1 MNRKHTIPPRAAR
14 WLLLRF
20 LRNDLAEEVEGDL
33 EEKFFAELKHQS
45 SFKAKISYWYQV
57 FHYFRPF
64 AIRKNKFTAIYY
76 DMYQNYFRISWRG
89 LLRQKMYSAIKI
101 GGLAIGVAACFLI
114 SLYVN
119 DELSYDKNFTG
130 ENGPYRLVVEA
141 EIDNGKTGRTV
152 DFPAPA
158 TAALKNDFPEV
169 EQAGRYLSSAL
180 FGADENEI
188 RRSDRNENQ
197 HESGFVYFDQELL
210 ELLNLPVIAG
220 NAKYALTEPNS
231 IVITKRKAEKY
242 FPGED
247 AVGKTFIINNN
258 DKKLFKVGAV
268 IDDFPANSHLQFDFL
283 MTLSGVE
290 FWPGEQSWWMASN
303 YQIYITLKPG
313 TDIRKTADK
322 IKWGFIEKYYKP
334 ALVASG
340 AVGFEKILNTAQ
352 FELQPMNE
360 IYLDGSVYDG
370 LPHSDIRFIWLFG
383 AIAVFIVIIA
393 GINFVN
399 LSTARSANRAKEVG
413 LRKAI
418 GSHTSHLIK
427 QFLTES
433 FLFSLLAIVAG
444 IIMAWLLLP
453 YFNMLASKS
462 LTFPWTVW
470 WLVPGML
477 ASALIIGILAGLY
490 PAFYLSSFK
499 PVNVL
504 KGSVS
509 KGSKS
514 SATRSALV
522 VFQFTTSIILIIS
535 TVVIY
540 RQMNYMLNKKLGFEK
555 DQVLLLQGANTLGDK
570 IPAFKS
576 ELLKLSQVQ
585 SVSVSDYLPVRGSK
599 RDGNTFYNEG
609 MEKIERGVAAQKWV
623 VDADYIKTLG
633 MKLVSGRDFNP
644 DMTSDSASIIIN
656 QTMARQLNLENPVGK
671 VIQNWQKYTIIGVVE
686 DFHFESMK
694 ENITPVCFVVGMSPS
709 MILVK
714 LRSENM
720 REAIAGISDV
730 WNKFSPNQ
738 AVRFNFLDE
747 RYKATYADVER
758 TGGIFTTFAILAIIV
773 ACLGLFGLSAFM
785 VEQRS
790 KEISIRMIL
799 GASVRNVFRLLTQ
812 NFVLL
817 VLISFVIAAPIAWM
831 LMSKWLQD
839 FIYKT
844 DITWDIFVI
853 SGSCALMVALI
864 TVSYQAI
871 RAALANPVT
880 NLRSE

>member
-1 MNRKHTIPPRAAR
+1 VNRKHTIPPRAAR

-33 EEKFFAELKHQS
+33 GEKFLEELNHKS
-45 SFKAKISYWYQV
+45 AFRARMNYWYQV
-57 FHYFRPF
+57 FHYLRPF
-64 AIRKNKFTAIYY
+64 AIRKSKFTAIYY

-119 DELSYDKNFTG
+119 DELSYDKDLGG

-158 TAALKNDFPEV
+158 AAALKNDFPEV

-180 FGADENEI
+180 FGADENQI

-210 ELLNLPVIAG
+210 ELLKLPVIAG

-247 AVGKTFIINNN
+247 AIGKTFIINNN

-268 IDDFPANSHLQFDFL
+268 IDDFPVNSHLQFDFL
-283 MTLSGVE
+283 MTLSGIE

-303 YQIYITLKPG
+303 YQIYVTLKPG
-313 TDIRKTADK
+313 TELRKAADK

-340 AVGFEKILNTAQ
+340 SVGFEKVLNTAQ

-418 GSHTSHLIK
+418 GSHASHLIK

-433 FLFSLLAIVAG
+433 FLFSLLAIIAG

-453 YFNMLASKS
+453 YFNILASKS

-522 VFQFTTSIILIIS
+522 VFQFTTSIILIIG

-623 VDADYIKTLG
+623 VDQDYIKTLG
-633 MKLVSGRDFNP
+633 MKLVDGRDFNA
-644 DMTSDSASIIIN
+644 DMISDSTSIIIN
-656 QTMARQLNLENPVGK
+656 QAMARQLNLENPIGK

-694 ENITPVCFVVGMSPS
+694 ENITPVCFVVGTSPS
-709 MILVK
+709 VILVK

-720 REAIAGISDV
+720 REAIAGVSEV

-738 AVRFNFLDE
+738 TVRFNFLDE
-747 RYKATYADVER
+747 RYKATYADVQR
-758 TGGIFTTFAILAIIV
+758 TGSIFTTFAILAIIV

-790 KEISIRMIL
+790 KEISIRMVL
-799 GASVRNVFRLLTQ
+799 GASVKNVFRLLTQ
-812 NFVLL
+812 NFVML
-817 VLISFVIAAPIAWM
+817 VLISFLIAAPIAWM
-831 LMSKWLQD
+831 LMNKWLQD

-853 SGSCALMVALI
+853 SGSCAMTVALI